1 MTLDGDP
8 ILRELERIVS
18 AWPHV
23 SYDKVVNAY
32 PSKSVCVGTAQF
44 LTCPGSGIVLSV
56 VAYASDCYDICVK
69 CKTTGEIIWS
79 EIWEM
84 SMQYLPDGTEITS
97 AAMLAEF
104 GSARIRL
111 LLLSE
116 WILLVR
122 HGWITRQN
130 FLLVRSGNDWRVE
143 NSRTWLGSRLLA
155 RQQTVVY
162 HHVQSPYS
170 GDM

>member
-1 MTLDGDP
+1 MILDDDP
-8 ILRELERIVS
+8 ILSELEKIVS
-18 AWPHV
+18 GWPHA

-32 PSKSVCVGTAQF
+32 PSKSVRVGTAHF
-44 LTCPGSGIVLSV
+44 PTCPGSGIALSV
-56 VAYASDCYDICVK
+56 VAYASDSYDISVK
-69 CKTTGEIIWS
+69 CKITGEIIWS

-84 SMQYLPDGTEITS
+84 SMQYLPDGTKITS

-122 HGWITRQN
+122 YGWITRQK
-130 FLLVRSGNDWRVE
+130 FLIVRSINDWRVE
-143 NSRTWLGSRLLA
+143 NSRTWLGSRLLV
-155 RQQTVVY
+155 RHQTVVH
-162 HHVQSPYS
+162 HHVPSQNSV
-170 GDM
+170 DM